1 MDFFGFFDE
10 NDAEFYDTNEET
22 GNTSLYSFTHDQ
34 GSNFFKRIF
43 GDTSLKIG
51 IVIKTYDIDDEKNL
65 NKKIPE
71 YDVLIVQEGEGS
83 IEPVVYKNCINTDS
97 FGGKADFLEYKLRAN
112 SKEPK
117 GKNTVNTNF
126 KEQDGNIV
134 LLLCLD
140 GSLDKGVILKSI
152 FHKGRK
158 ETTLTKDAG
167 LHLEGEYNGL
177 NWQINK
183 EGELTITFK
192 SATDNDG
199 KPKDKTAGG
208 TTVKMNKEGSIDI
221 NTNLQGDE
229 ETYMRMDKKNK
240 NIGLKAGANVGFTAK
255 KDVATNADGSIT
267 GKAKGSVEFA
277 AEGTAKVSAKSSL
290 ALESESAVN
299 IKGGTVTISG
309 QNMVK
314 IEGQTCDISTQKVFV
329 GQGGTPAI
337 IATTKFQGIGNFGA
351 PVISTAIGPY
361 SGSVFIAS

>member
-1 MDFFGFFDE
+1 MDFFDFFDE
-10 NDAEFYDTNEET
+10 DDAEFYDTNEET

-34 GSNFFKRIF
+34 GSIFFKRIF

-51 IVIKTYDIDDEKNL
+51 IVIKTYDIDNEKNL

-97 FGGKADFLEYKLRAN
+97 FGGKADFLEYKLRSN

-126 KEQDGNIV
+126 TEQDGNIV

-158 ETTLTKDAG
+158 ESKLTKDAG

-183 EGELTITFK
+183 DGELTITFK
-192 SATDNDG
+192 SKTNNKGEPQDE
-199 KPKDKTAGG
+199 TAGG
-208 TTVKMNKEGSIDI
+208 TTVKMDKEGSIDI
-221 NTNLQGDE
+221 NTNLEGDE

-240 NIGLKAGANVGFTAK
+240 DIELKAGANVGFTAK
-255 KDVATNADGSIT
+255 KDVSMNAEGKIT
-267 GKAKGSVEFA
+267 GKAKANVELV
-277 AEGTAKVSAKSSL
+277 AEGAAKVSAKSSL
-290 ALESESAVN
+290 DLEGESVVN
-299 IKGGTVTISG
+299 VKGGNVIISG
-309 QNMVK
+309 QNGVI
-314 IEGQTCDISTQKVFV
+314 IEGQQCMIDTQKVFV
-329 GQGGTPAI
+329 GQGGTPAV
-337 IATTKFQGIGNFGA
+337 IATTKFVGSGNHGG
-351 PVISTAIGPY
+351 PVQCSAVGPF
-361 SGSVFIAS
+361 SSSVFIAS